1 MTEARSTALPFFHY
15 GSYPVTTNASRLSFA
30 DSIHAHFVNRRQSTA
45 RACHSTYK
53 THAPTAPMIASAPV
67 PGVCDAVGDPEAAAA
82 LPLALVVVAD
92 AAGGVEGS
100 ATPLGQCQ

>member
-1 MTEARSTALPFFHY
+1 
-15 GSYPVTTNASRLSFA
+15 
-30 DSIHAHFVNRRQSTA
+30 
-45 RACHSTYK
+45 
-53 THAPTAPMIASAPV
+53 MIASAPAPIFAAA